1 MSVSRAEHE
10 RIRGYRHEAALY
22 TSASEFLAITTE
34 FILDGL
40 EAGEPTLVVVSLTK
54 IDALRSC
61 LGEAASKVQFADM
74 AAVGANPARII
85 PAWREFLDR
94 HSDDGRQAVRGI
106 GEPIDRSRTAAEL
119 VESQIHEELL
129 NLAFPDNPDFALLC
143 PYDTAGL
150 DDATIAASTAE
161 PSAHSRHHVTQRQQ
175 VLRTPS
181 PPARSPL
188 GIASRAG
195 GHGPGGVRRRP
206 GRHPPGR
213 A

>member
-1 MSVSRAEHE
+1 M
-10 RIRGYRHEAALY
+10 L
-22 TSASEFLAITTE
+22 SAHAWAMPRRRCSS
-34 FILDGL
+34 
-40 EAGEPTLVVVSLTK
+40 PTWPPS
-54 IDALRSC
+54 
-61 LGEAASKVQFADM
+61 
-74 AAVGANPARII
+74 GANPARII

-119 VESQIHEELL
+119 VESQIHEALL

-150 DDATIAASTAE
+150 DDATIAEAQRSHPHVRDTMSRNGSRCYE
-161 PSAHSRHHVTQRQQ
+161 HRHRPLAHHWA
-175 VLRTPS
+175 LP
-181 PPARSPL
+181 
-188 GIASRAG
+188 SRAG
-195 GHGPGGVRRRP
+195 GRGPGGVRWRP